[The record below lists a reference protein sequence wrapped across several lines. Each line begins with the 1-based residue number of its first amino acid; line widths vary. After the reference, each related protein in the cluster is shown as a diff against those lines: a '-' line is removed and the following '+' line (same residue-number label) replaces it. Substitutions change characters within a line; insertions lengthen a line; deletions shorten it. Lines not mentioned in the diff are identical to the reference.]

1 MWTLTVD
8 PSKYN
13 HSSEEAWRDITQN
26 RRIAKLAD
34 RMGWNR
40 NNQYWTCHLEWH
52 KSGMPH
58 WHIML
63 WSPNNKPLYQSWEEV
78 NNSWKPGGA
87 QYQDAKSKD
96 INPKYALIYVSKYI
110 GKVQEH
116 PTPDWVLDTT
126 TKIRMVSSSNS
137 WGPIT
142 TYNQKKDPLY
152 ERNADAEAQTER
164 QTHRQAHRECSTTT
178 NIIEYVKDINGEI
191 RARWVAKL
199 PLGPRLITK
208 AMAKALNR
216 KYQRRDLASILPRS
230 PEYEALTGLIT
241 KVKMALT

>member
-8 PSKYN
+8 PGKYE
-13 HSSEEAWRDITQN
+13 SSQHAWQDITQN
-26 RRIAKLAD
+26 RRIARLAD

-40 NNQYWTCHLEWH
+40 NDQYWTCHLEWH
-52 KSGMPH
+52 KSGWPH

-63 WSPNNKPLYQSWEEV
+63 WTPKAKPLYQSWEEV
-78 NNSWKPGGA
+78 NDAWKPGGT
-87 QYQDAKSKD
+87 QYQDAKTSD
-96 INPKYALIYVSKYI
+96 LNPKYALIYVSKYI

-126 TKIRMVSSSNS
+126 TKIRMVSSSKS

-142 TYNQKKDPLY
+142 TYSQTKQDPLY
-152 ERNADAEAQTER
+152 ERNADADAQNER

-178 NIIEYVKDINGEI
+178 NIIEYLCDINGEI
-191 RARWVAKL
+191 RARWITKL
-199 PLGPRLITK
+199 PLNPRLITK
-208 AMAKALNR
+208 YMAKALGR
-216 KYQRRDLASILPRS
+216 RFTRRDLASILPRT
-230 PEYEALTGLIT
+230 PEYEHLTRLIT